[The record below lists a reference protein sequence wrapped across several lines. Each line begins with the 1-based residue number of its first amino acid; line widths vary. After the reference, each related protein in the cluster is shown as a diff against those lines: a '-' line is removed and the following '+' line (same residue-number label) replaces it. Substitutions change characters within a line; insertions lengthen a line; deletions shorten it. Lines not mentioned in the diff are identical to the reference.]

1 MLSYRSG
8 PLSPETEQWLS
19 DRQARVN
26 AEPDH
31 ATRHQIARRL
41 FASKRGA
48 AFDEIRARL
57 AAISPPGSAC
67 FYCERDR
74 YRDID
79 HIRPIRHFPESCFDW
94 QNHVYACS
102 ICNQDAKRDRYAII
116 DTSGEL
122 IAFDRFTSPDSS
134 PAGVHALIDIRQE
147 DPLDFLGLDLE
158 TGLFVALGPDDT
170 VRKRGRY
177 TCDLFNLDGD
187 VLSRD
192 RRHARRHFIDYL
204 TRHASARQNGDAA
217 AAERALNE
225 IRELPHPTV
234 LAEIRRQAPRDPRLA
249 VLLEGLPAWPGPL

>member
-8 PLSPETEQWLS
+8 PLSLTAEQWLS
-19 DRQARVN
+19 ERQTRVN

-31 ATRHQIARRL
+31 AARHQTARRL
-41 FASKRGA
+41 FGDKRGR
-48 AFDEIRARL
+48 AFEEIRARL

-79 HIRPIRHFPESCFDW
+79 HVRPIRHFPEACFDW

-102 ICNQDAKRDRYAII
+102 ICNQDAKRDQYAVI
-116 DTSGEL
+116 DASGEL
-122 IAFDRFTSPDSS
+122 IAFDRSATPEAQ
-134 PAGVHALIDIRQE
+134 PAGIPALIDIRRE

-158 TGLFVALGPDDT
+158 TGLFVALGADDT
-170 VRKRGRY
+170 ARRRGRY
-177 TCDLFNLDGD
+177 TFDLFNLDGD

-192 RRHARRHFIDYL
+192 RRHARRHFIAYL
-204 TRHASARQNGDAA
+204 TRHADARRKGDAA

-234 LAEIRRQAPRDPRLA
+234 LAEIRRQAPANPRLA
-249 VLLEGLPAWPGPL
+249 PLLENLPPWPVPL